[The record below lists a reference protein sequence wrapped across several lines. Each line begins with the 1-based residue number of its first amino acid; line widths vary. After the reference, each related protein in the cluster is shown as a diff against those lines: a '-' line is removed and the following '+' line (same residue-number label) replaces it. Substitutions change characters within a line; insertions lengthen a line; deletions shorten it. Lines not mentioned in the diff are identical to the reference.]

1 MGMSGKLVGC
11 EGIYRFIISSGMS
24 GLLDIL
30 KNRRC
35 GDIFLGM
42 GILVIFLCRVYVL
55 WIMARVPTLGGS
67 DVVNC
72 MFSS

>member
-30 KNRRC
+30 KNSRC
-35 GDIFLGM
+35 GDIYLGM

-55 WIMARVPTLGGS
+55 
-67 DVVNC
+67 
-72 MFSS
+72 